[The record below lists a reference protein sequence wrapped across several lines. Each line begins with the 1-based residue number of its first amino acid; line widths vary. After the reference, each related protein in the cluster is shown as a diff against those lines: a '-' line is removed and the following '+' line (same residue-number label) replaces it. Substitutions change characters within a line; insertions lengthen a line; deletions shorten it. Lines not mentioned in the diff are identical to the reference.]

1 MIKECA
7 CRPQLIKFCIIRVFW
22 IGDPNEGYDE
32 DSSRNVQ
39 LHAGDEYHVKAGED
53 LSKPI
58 IRAYVG
64 LKNVALLT
72 LFLSL
77 QFPSWQINPENDPQ
91 SKMNK
96 KKTS

>member
-1 MIKECA
+1 MGGWGPLFRTFSLKKIDFFG
-7 CRPQLIKFCIIRVFW
+7 PLPLIKFCIIRVFW
-22 IGDPNEGYDE
+22 IGGPNEGYDE

-64 LKNVALLT
+64 LKNVTLLT

-77 QFPSWQINPENDPQ
+77 QFPS
-91 SKMNK
+91 
-96 KKTS
+96 

>member
-22 IGDPNEGYDE
+22 IGGPNEGYDE

-39 LHAGDEYHVKAGED
+39 LHVGDEDHVKAGED

-58 IRAYVG
+58 ICAYVDVG
-64 LKNVALLT
+64 RKDVTLLT

-77 QFPSWQINPENDPQ
+77 QFPS
-91 SKMNK
+91 
-96 KKTS
+96 